1 MRKPVVDYRELRLS
15 RLNEPRF
22 AHLKLLGGWIV
33 YFILFFLTE
42 NLIPAEKCHPVHCA
56 LDDVIP
62 FHEAFVVPYVLWYAL
77 IVGSLLF
84 FMLYDTESFKK
95 LSLFIMITQA
105 LAMAAYILYPTRQ
118 DLRPEFFERDNILTR
133 LVGFIYAFD
142 TNTGVCPSLH
152 VAYSVGIASV
162 WLKSR
167 DARPAFKG
175 FIVLMALII
184 SAATAFVKQ
193 HSVVDI
199 FAALPVCA
207 AAEAILYGKSYWLPR
222 SRRRKGR

>member
-222 SRRRKGR
+222 IRRRKGR